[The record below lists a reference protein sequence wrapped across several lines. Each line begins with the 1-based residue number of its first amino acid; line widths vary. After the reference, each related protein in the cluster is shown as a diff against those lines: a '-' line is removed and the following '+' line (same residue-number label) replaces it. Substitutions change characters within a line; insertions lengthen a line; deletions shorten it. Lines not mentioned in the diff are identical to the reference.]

1 MDLAEFRLMM
11 LVQMCV
17 LIRVG
22 IKKGHVDLHNLVY
35 PVSGLG
41 AARQLEHIKDPEDRQ
56 YVVEHIVKQ
65 TGLEEFGTNAA
76 EGSLC
81 ETSDKWYTHIFD
93 VFMKGQCLFAM
104 CTTTGRHLV
113 KFYGSSEWVPIV
125 YD

>member
-1 MDLAEFRLMM
+1 MM

-41 AARQLEHIKDPEDRQ
+41 AAEQLKHIKDPEDRQ

-76 EGSLC
+76 EGCLC
-81 ETSDKWYTHIFD
+81 ETSDKRYTHIFD

-104 CTTTGRHLV
+104 CTTTGQHLV
-113 KFYGSSEWVPIV
+113 KLYGSSEWVPIV